1 MEEKPTK
8 PKGANLKA
16 VALKYAKA
24 SDNAPKLV
32 AKGRGKLAEKIIET
46 AKKYDIPVTE
56 DRELVELLSH
66 LDMYQEIPEELYKA
80 VAEILAYIYT
90 ISKTL

>member
-1 MEEKPTK
+1 MK
-8 PKGANLKA
+8 KGMLNV
-16 VALKYAKA
+16 VALKYAKE

-66 LDMYQEIPEELYKA
+66 LDMYQEIPEQLYKA
-80 VAEILAYIYT
+80 VAEVLAFIYS
-90 ISKTL
+90 ISKKS